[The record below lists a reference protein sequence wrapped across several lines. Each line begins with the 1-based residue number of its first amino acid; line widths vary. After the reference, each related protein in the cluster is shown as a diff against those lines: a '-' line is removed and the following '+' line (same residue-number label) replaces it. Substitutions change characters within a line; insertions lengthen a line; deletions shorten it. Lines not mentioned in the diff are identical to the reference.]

1 MSGIE
6 FVVDDKGAKKAVVI
20 DLKKFGDVWEDFY
33 DTLLAESRAKEP
45 RESLASVKKR
55 LQRRGKLHG

>member
-6 FVVDDKGAKKAVVI
+6 FVVDGKGAKKAVLI

-33 DTLLAESRAKEP
+33 DSLVAQSRANEL
-45 RESLASVKKR
+45 RESLASVRRR
-55 LQRRGKLHG
+55 LQRMGKLHG